1 VNRWA
6 FVLALPVAVVLG
18 AVGAAGARAQS
29 LVQEQPEDP
38 CEGARALDIADTTPA
53 AENLRRACRLERF
66 QDRLAAERSRQV
78 ATQQLTRE
86 ARIQQWIDAT
96 QPWRVTRPL
105 AFEAFFGTGLASYG
119 IGFSWDFLRHAALG
133 VWLGWRPISCQDGSG
148 NSTSACGRTAYGLR
162 GRWYLLD
169 RDFTPFVDAGLSFM
183 SSDLALY
190 NSSMPTPEGSAYHSG
205 SGRANS
211 VCLGAGLAF
220 GFRSF
225 RMSIEYVFEDAF
237 YTGASLDDDKKV
249 PDPVLDAALSTSLHA
264 DRNGVRFEVGYAF

>member
-1 VNRWA
+1 MTRWA
-6 FVLALPVAVVLG
+6 LVLAFPVAVVLET
-18 AVGAAGARAQS
+18 VGAAGAGAQS
-29 LVQEQPEDP
+29 LVQQQPEDP

-66 QDRLAAERSRQV
+66 QDRLALDRSQQV

-96 QPWRVTRPL
+96 QPWRVTHPL
-105 AFEAFFGTGLASYG
+105 AFEGFFGTGLASYG
-119 IGFSWDFLRHAALG
+119 LSFSWDFLRHAGLG
-133 VWLGWRPISCQDGSG
+133 VWLGWRPISCQEMSG

-169 RDFTPFVDAGLSFM
+169 RDFTPVVETGLSFM

-190 NSSMPTPEGSAYHSG
+190 VQNPDSYNSTYRSG

-211 VCLGAGLAF
+211 VVVGAGLAF
-220 GFRSF
+220 AFRSF
-225 RMSIEYVFEDAF
+225 RASIEYVFEYAF
-237 YTGASLDDDKKV
+237 YTGASLNDDKKTPN
-249 PDPVLDAALSTSLHA
+249 PDLDTALSTSLQA
-264 DRNGVRFEVGYAF
+264 DRNGIRFQAGYAF

>member
-1 VNRWA
+1 VTRWV
-6 FVLALPVAVVLG
+6 FVLAFLVAVVLE
-18 AVGAAGARAQS
+18 AVGATGARAQS
-29 LVQEQPEDP
+29 LVQQQPEDP

-66 QDRLAAERSRQV
+66 EDRLAADRSQQV
-78 ATQQLTRE
+78 ATQELTRE

-119 IGFSWDFLRHAALG
+119 VGFSWDFLRHAEVG
-133 VWLGWRPISCQDGSG
+133 VWLGWRPISCQDNYG
-148 NSTSACGRTAYGLR
+148 NSTSNCGRTAYGLR

-169 RDFTPFVDAGLSFM
+169 RDFTPFVDTGLSFM
-183 SSDLALY
+183 SSDLALFVPNPGGY
-190 NSSMPTPEGSAYHSG
+190 GSTYTPG

-211 VCLGAGLAF
+211 VVLGAGLAF

-225 RMSIEYVFEDAF
+225 RMSIEYVFEYTF
-237 YTGASLDDDKKV
+237 YTGASLNDDKKTPN
-249 PDPVLDAALSTSLHA
+249 PDLDAALSTSLRA
-264 DRNGVRFEVGYAF
+264 DRNGVRFQVGYAF

>member
-1 VNRWA
+1 VTRSA
-6 FVLALPVAVVLG
+6 LVLAVAVQVVLG
-18 AVGAAGARAQS
+18 AVGATGARAQS
-29 LVQEQPEDP
+29 LVQQQPEDP

-66 QDRLAAERSRQV
+66 EDRLAFDRSQQV

-105 AFEAFFGTGLASYG
+105 SFEAFFGTGLASYG
-119 IGFSWDFLRHAALG
+119 VGFSWDFLRHAALG
-133 VWLGWRPISCQDGSG
+133 VWLGWRPISCQDASG
-148 NSTSACGRTAYGLR
+148 YSTSSCGRTAYGLR

-169 RDFTPFVDAGLSFM
+169 RDFTPFVDTGLDFM

-190 NSSMPTPEGSAYHSG
+190 SSSTPTPTGSMYHSG

-220 GFRSF
+220 GFKSF
-225 RMSIEYVFEDAF
+225 RMSIEYVFEYVF
-237 YTGASLDDDKKV
+237 YTGASLDDDKKT
-249 PDPVLDAALSTSLHA
+249 PDPELDAALSSSLRA